1 MIDLESYDAARGDC
15 LPWRLVVDGED
26 VPIVTDFRAWLQFQR
41 KLAETRLC
49 WPGVF
54 PGGAPDGDW
63 QTPALEFLH
72 CANRVPKSRPRGE
85 RMLDML
91 EDSDYLVA
99 SFQAAYGIDLT
110 SCSMH
115 WHRFLALLRG
125 LPGDSKMAEIMGY
138 RSMGRERKPE
148 QARREAREAWALP
161 GEDDE
166 TLLEMQRR
174 MFGGVTDG

>member
-1 MIDLESYDAARGDC
+1 M
-15 LPWRLVVDGED
+15 VDGRE
-26 VPIVTDFRAWLQFQR
+26 VPVITDFRAWLTFQR

-49 WPGVF
+49 WPGIF
-54 PGGAPDGDW
+54 PGPAPEGDW
-63 QTPALEFLH
+63 REPAIEFLE
-72 CANRVPKSRPRGE
+72 CRNRVPRPRPRKE
-85 RMLDML
+85 RTFDVL

-125 LPGDSKMAEIMGY
+125 LPGTTKMAEIMGY

-148 QARREAREAWALP
+148 QARREARETWALP

-166 TLLEMQRR
+166 TLLEMQQR
-174 MFGGVTDG
+174 MFGGAANG